1 MTVPSGR
8 MRQNWC
14 SLSWSIEVGTLIP
27 EQCAKCGAAI
37 LVYIADIFTS
47 LQFIGLPTWFLL
59 HDEWISASHW
69 YGSWNRLFYC
79 VWICWTMLG
88 GLTTAHLES
97 YFNEESQRNSDSWG
111 DFQRKSCRKLS
122 ECFISEHSSFTRSSN
137 LGQGMSEHFKR
148 SSWQGKPWAW
158 RKKISDSRCCCLHRF
173 ATCRPADGVAHTSLN
188 PRNHEE

>member
-1 MTVPSGR
+1 MKARIAGWSKAYMRMRMKHAFSCECRCPCISVFPPPATLQITWCFRNRMAVPSGR

-97 YFNEESQRNSDSWG
+97 YFFNEASR
-111 DFQRKSCRKLS
+111 LS
-122 ECFISEHSSFTRSSN
+122 EKVVPQIKWMF
-137 LGQGMSEHFKR
+137 HF
-148 SSWQGKPWAW
+148 G
-158 RKKISDSRCCCLHRF
+158 
-173 ATCRPADGVAHTSLN
+173 
-188 PRNHEE
+188 E